1 MFAKMAR
8 GSYGRKGGYVDY
20 AVSPGNLAENQR
32 KSYMKRRD
40 GDGESP
46 NH

>member
-20 AVSPGNLAENQR
+20 VVSPGNFGR
-32 KSYMKRRD
+32 KPTKKLHEKARW
-40 GDGESP
+40 
-46 NH
+46 